1 MIEGQEGVTWEQ
13 WVALAR
19 ACEEHGIEGLFRS
32 DHYLSITRGAKGTDA
47 RAKPAHPSD
56 GAAES
61 APPAGSLDAWAT
73 INALGSVTERIRLGT
88 LVSPATFRPASIVAK
103 NVVTADHVS
112 GGRVELGI
120 GAGWFGAEH
129 EVYDFPFLTAKERVA
144 LLGRQI
150 ETIVHQWTEAPDVWP
165 KPVQQPHPPLIVGGA
180 GKPGT
185 VGPAARWATEYNTT
199 NAGLED
205 CRERRSALDAACCE
219 AGREPETLPLSLM
232 ATCLVGADV
241 ADLRERIAL
250 YLEEAGKDE
259 SVDDYLRDD
268 SPDRLVGTTEQVA
281 ERLRAYEDAGVT
293 RAMLRPPT
301 HEDVEMILLLA
312 QLAGATPNAY
322 TFPSRSA
329 PKAEPPTETSGATVG
344 ASLA

>member
-19 ACEEHGIEGLFRS
+19 ACEEHGLEGLFRS
-32 DHYLSITRGAKGTDA
+32 DHYLSITRGGD
-47 RAKPAHPSD
+47 
-56 GAAES
+56 
-61 APPAGSLDAWAT
+61 AGSLDAWAT
-73 INALGSVTERIRLGT
+73 INALAAVTERIRLGT
-88 LVSPATFRPASIVAK
+88 LVSPATFRPASVLAK

-120 GAGWFGAEH
+120 GAGWYEAEH
-129 EVYDFPFLTAKERVA
+129 EVYGFPFLTPKERVA
-144 LLGRQI
+144 LLRRQI
-150 ETIVHQWTEAPDVWP
+150 ETIVHQWTEHPDVWP

-185 VGPAARWATEYNTT
+185 VGPAVRWAREYNTT

-205 CRERRSALDAACCE
+205 CRERRRALDEACRE

-232 ATCLVGADV
+232 ATCLVGGDD
-241 ADLRERIAL
+241 ADLRERVAL
-250 YLEEAGKDE
+250 YLRETGRDE

-281 ERLRAYEDAGVT
+281 DRLRAYEEAGVT

-301 HEDVEMILLLA
+301 HEDVEIIPLLG
-312 QLAGATPNAY
+312 QLAGATANA
-322 TFPSRSA
+322 
-329 PKAEPPTETSGATVG
+329 
-344 ASLA
+344 